1 MLFAHVWSI
10 VQFWVSAVDYDRDAA
25 APVNTDSDNDSD
37 KDDTESKQ
45 QEQLAA
51 EAPPVPTKEERIAA
65 AKEKYLSRKR
75 QKTAAWRV
83 MCVHVLD
90 VVDAVAAACWLNLSI
105 MGGPLQSLL
114 LPILCCLQPK
124 YHPAGLWSVCL
135 FSLLQ
140 HTVGRLMSLLIQ

>member
-1 MLFAHVWSI
+1 M
-10 VQFWVSAVDYDRDAA
+10 SALDYDNMRFFCRHAAGSSSAASPNNLPTKHDRDRDAA

-75 QKTAAWRV
+75 QKTAA
-83 MCVHVLD
+83 
-90 VVDAVAAACWLNLSI
+90 
-105 MGGPLQSLL
+105 
-114 LPILCCLQPK
+114 
-124 YHPAGLWSVCL
+124 
-135 FSLLQ
+135 
-140 HTVGRLMSLLIQ
+140 